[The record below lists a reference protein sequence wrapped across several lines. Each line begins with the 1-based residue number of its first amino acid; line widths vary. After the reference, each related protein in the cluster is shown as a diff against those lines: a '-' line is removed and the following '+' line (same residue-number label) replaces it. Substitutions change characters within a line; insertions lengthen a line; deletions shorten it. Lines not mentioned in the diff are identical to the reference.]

1 MTTDDQQLD
10 QKIRDC
16 FMAESLSAASV
27 QTILARGKK
36 AKEIHDRAWWRP
48 WLPVA
53 AAAAFVMLV
62 SFQIGKN
69 YDVSKF
75 ATKVAG
81 EIAMR
86 HNGVRPFDVEAHS
99 FDEVQSSLKD
109 LAFSVTPHVKQGLLS
124 AYEVV
129 GARYCFLEGQQGVHM
144 RVRNRTTGVLCTL
157 YVASLNGSLKELKAS
172 DREVHLAANDVTMW
186 EDGDRLF
193 ALVE

>member
-1 MTTDDQQLD
+1 
-10 QKIRDC
+10 
-16 FMAESLSAASV
+16 MAESLSAASV

-36 AKEIHDRAWWRP
+36 EKEIHDRAWWRP

-53 AAAAFVMLV
+53 AAAVFVMLV
-62 SFQIGKN
+62 SFQLGKR
-69 YDVSKF
+69 YDISQF

-86 HNGVRPFDVEAHS
+86 HNGARPFDIEANS
-99 FDEVQSSLKD
+99 FDGVQNGLKD
-109 LAFSVTPHVKQGLLS
+109 LAFSVTPHVKQGFLS

-144 RVRNRTTGVLCTL
+144 RVRNRTTGILCSL
-157 YVASLNGSLKELKAS
+157 YVASLQGPLEELKAS
-172 DREVHLAANDVTMW
+172 DTEVHLAANDVTIW
-186 EDGDRLF
+186 EDSDRLF

>member
-1 MTTDDQQLD
+1 
-10 QKIRDC
+10 
-16 FMAESLSAASV
+16 MARSLSASAV
-27 QTILARGKK
+27 ETILARGRK
-36 AKEIHDRAWWRP
+36 AKDIHDRPWWRP

-53 AAAAFVMLV
+53 AAAVFVMLV
-62 SFQIGKN
+62 SFQIGKS
-69 YDVSKF
+69 YDESQF

-86 HNGVRPFDVEAHS
+86 HNGTRPFDVEASS
-99 FDEVQSSLKD
+99 FEGVQNGLKD

-144 RVRNRTTGVLCTL
+144 RVRDRKSGVLCSL
-157 YVASLNGSLKELKAS
+157 YVASLNGPLKELKSA
-172 DREVHLAANDVTMW
+172 DTEVSLAANDVKMW